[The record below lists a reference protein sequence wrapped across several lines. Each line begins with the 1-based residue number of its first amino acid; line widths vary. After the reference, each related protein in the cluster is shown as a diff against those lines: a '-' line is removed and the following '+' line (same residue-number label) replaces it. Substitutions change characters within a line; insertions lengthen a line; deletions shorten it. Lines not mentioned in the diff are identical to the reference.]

1 MTHAPALPQKREVY
15 IAMVFIGALL
25 ALILGALAY
34 MARLILV
41 AEARNRH
48 NSDRLPDSA
57 TSGKGRSGA
66 KESTVAQQAIHGKS
80 RL

>member
-1 MTHAPALPQKREVY
+1 
-15 IAMVFIGALL
+15 
-25 ALILGALAY
+25 

-41 AEARNRH
+41 AEARTRH